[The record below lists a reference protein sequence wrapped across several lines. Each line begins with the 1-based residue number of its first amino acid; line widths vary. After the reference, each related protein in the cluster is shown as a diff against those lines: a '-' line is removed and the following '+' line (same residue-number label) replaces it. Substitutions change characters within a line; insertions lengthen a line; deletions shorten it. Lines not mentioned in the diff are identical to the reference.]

1 MIQVQICLSVFKVY
15 IKVCKLRNCEA
26 GYRITAEL
34 RGKRRYK
41 PSVSNKEDREEHKKT
56 EIVIDTENQQVV
68 TRGEGIE
75 GKKEIGEGP

>member
-1 MIQVQICLSVFKVY
+1 M
-15 IKVCKLRNCEA
+15 N
-26 GYRITAEL
+26 
-34 RGKRRYK
+34 
-41 PSVSNKEDREEHKKT
+41 EHKKT